1 MENLK
6 LTRKELYELVWSMSV
21 RAIAAKY
28 TISESEIKTACKCH
42 NIPTPLNG
50 HWTKLEFNKP
60 VTIIPLPDKDK
71 EDTAIIFKAKISDK
85 GEIIK
90 ELTPLKIL
98 TIEIETQLKDKL
110 VVPERLSNPDKSI
123 IATQKIQRGEVKY
136 TDRDYDKISSE
147 SLNIKVSKELLSR
160 TLRFM
165 DTLIK
170 ALRLRGHQINTS
182 RHNTI
187 VVINGQEVPIG
198 LREKTKRVKRESD
211 SRYDSY
217 DYVNVGKLVIKV
229 IESYSNKEISDGKLL
244 PLEKQLAH
252 IIASFELWAK
262 EKIEWHESCRQNQ
275 LKWQEEERI
284 RKEFEKRQQDDLS
297 AFIKTLNK
305 AERWHKAVNLRNYIN
320 ELESKAIA
328 NNNLTEET
336 ITWLIWAR
344 KKADWYDPFIE
355 SNDELLNEVD
365 QDALTLNRKSYY

>member
-6 LTRKELYELVWSMSV
+6 FTRKELYDLLWSMPI
-21 RAIAAKY
+21 RALAEKY
-28 TISESEIKTACKCH
+28 TISELEIKTACKNH

-60 VTIIPLPDKDK
+60 VTIVPLPDKDK
-71 EDTAIIFKAKISDK
+71 EDTEIIFKAKISDK
-85 GEIIK
+85 GEIVK

-110 VVPERLSNPDKSI
+110 VVAERLSNPDKSI

-147 SLNIKVSKELLSR
+147 SLNVNVSKEQLSR
-160 TLRFM
+160 ALRLM

-170 ALRLRGHQINTS
+170 ALRLRGHQVNTS
-182 RHNTI
+182 RHNTT
-187 VVINGQEVPIG
+187 VNINGQDVPIG
-198 LREKTKRVKRESD
+198 LREKNKRVKRESN
-211 SRYDSY
+211 SSWDSY
-217 DYVNVGKLVIKV
+217 DYVPVGILIIKV
-229 IESYSNKEISDGKLL
+229 IESYSNKEFSDGKL

-262 EKIEWHESCRQNQ
+262 EKIEWHERCRQNQ

-284 RKEFEKRQQDDLS
+284 RKEFEKRQEDDLE
-297 AFIKTLNK
+297 AFRQTLNK
-305 AERWHKAVNLRNYIN
+305 AERWHKAVNLHNYIN
-320 ELESKAIA
+320 EVESKAITG
-328 NNNLTEET
+328 NNLTEET
-336 ITWLIWAR
+336 KAWLTWAR

-355 SNDELLNEVD
+355 AEDELLKGADKET
-365 QDALTLNRKSYY
+365 LSLNRKPSYW

>member
-28 TISESEIKTACKCH
+28 TISESEIKTACKCN

-85 GEIIK
+85 GEIVRD
-90 ELTPLKIL
+90 LTPLKIL

-182 RHNTI
+182 RHNTT
-187 VVINGQEVPIG
+187 VVINSQDVPIG

-217 DYVNVGKLVIKV
+217 DYVHVGKLVIKV
-229 IESYSNKEISDGKLL
+229 IESYSNKEISDGKL

-284 RKEFEKRQQDDLS
+284 RKEFEKRQDDDLV
-297 AFIKTLNK
+297 AFRQILNK
-305 AERWHKAVNLRNYIN
+305 ADRWHKAENLRNYFN
-320 ELESKAIA
+320 EVESKAIA
-328 NNNLTEET
+328 SNNLREET
-336 ITWLIWAR
+336 KNWLIWAR

-355 SNDELLNEVD
+355 AEDELLKGAD
-365 QDALTLNRKSYY
+365 KDTLTIKRRIYY

>member
-6 LTRKELYELVWSMSV
+6 FTRKELYDLLWSMSI
-21 RAIAAKY
+21 RALAEKY
-28 TISESEIKTACKCH
+28 TISELEIKTACKNN

-60 VTIIPLPDKDK
+60 VTIIPLPVK
-71 EDTAIIFKAKISDK
+71 ENENQEIIFKAKISDK
-85 GEIIK
+85 GEIVK

-123 IATQKIQRGEVKY
+123 IATQKIKRGEVKY

-147 SLNIKVSKELLSR
+147 SLNINVSKELLPR
-160 TLRFM
+160 TLRLM

-187 VVINGQEVPIG
+187 ININGQDVPIG

-217 DYVNVGKLVIKV
+217 DYVHVGKLVIKV
-229 IESYSNKEISDGKLL
+229 IESYSNKEISDGKL

-252 IIASFELWAK
+252 IIAWFELWAK

-284 RKEFEKRQQDDLS
+284 RKEFEKRQEDDLT
-297 AFIKTLNK
+297 AFRKTLNK
-305 AERWHKAVNLRNYIN
+305 AERWHKANNLRNYIN
-320 ELESKAIA
+320 EVEKKAMA
-328 NNNLTEET
+328 DNNLTVET
-336 ITWLIWAR
+336 KTWLTWAR

-355 SNDELLNEVD
+355 SKDEILNGVD
-365 QDALTLNRKSYY
+365 KETLSFNRKPNYW

>member
-6 LTRKELYELVWSMSV
+6 FTRKELYDLVWSMSI

-28 TISESEIKTACKCH
+28 TISESEIKTACKNH

-60 VTIIPLPDKDK
+60 VTIIPLPGK
-71 EDTAIIFKAKISDK
+71 ENESQEIIFKARISDK
-85 GEIIK
+85 GEIVK

-136 TDRDYDKISSE
+136 TDRDYVKISSE
-147 SLNIKVSKELLSR
+147 SLNINVSKELLPR
-160 TLRFM
+160 TLRLM

-182 RHNTI
+182 RHNTT
-187 VVINGQEVPIG
+187 VNINGQDVPIG
-198 LREKTKRVKRESD
+198 LREKTKRVKRESN
-211 SRYDSY
+211 SSWDSY
-217 DYVNVGKLVIKV
+217 DYVPVGILIIKV
-229 IESYSNKEISDGKLL
+229 IESYSNKEISDNKL

-262 EKIEWHESCRQNQ
+262 EKSEWHESCRQNQ
-275 LKWQEEERI
+275 LKWQEEEKI
-284 RKEFEKRQQDDLS
+284 RKEFEKQQEDDLS
-297 AFIKTLNK
+297 AFRKALNK
-305 AERWHKAVNLRNYIN
+305 AERWHKTNNFRNYIN
-320 ELESKAIA
+320 EVEVKALA
-328 NNNLTEET
+328 SNNLNGET
-336 ITWLIWAR
+336 QKWLAWAR

-355 SNDELLNEVD
+355 SKDELINGVD
-365 QDALTLNRKSYY
+365 KETLSFNRKTYN

>member
-6 LTRKELYELVWSMSV
+6 FTRKELYDLLWSMSI
-21 RAIAAKY
+21 RALAAKY
-28 TISESEIKTACKCH
+28 TISESEIKAACKNF

-60 VTIIPLPDKDK
+60 VTIIPLSDKQS
-71 EDTAIIFKAKISDK
+71 ENQEIEFKAKINIS
-85 GEIIK
+85 GHIVK

-123 IATQKIQRGEVKY
+123 IATQKIKRGEVKY

-147 SLNIKVSKELLSR
+147 SLNINVSKEQLSR
-160 TLRFM
+160 ALRLM

-182 RHNTI
+182 RHNTT
-187 VVINGQEVPIG
+187 VNINGQDVPIG

-217 DYVNVGKLVIKV
+217 DYVHVGKLAIKV
-229 IESYSNKEISDGKLL
+229 IESYSNKEFSDGKL
-244 PLEKQLAH
+244 PLENQLAH

-262 EKIEWHESCRQNQ
+262 EKIEWHERCRQNQ

-284 RKEFEKRQQDDLS
+284 RKEFEKRQEDDLES
-297 AFIKTLNK
+297 FRQTLKNAK
-305 AERWHKAVNLRNYIN
+305 RWHKAENLRNYIN
-320 ELESKAIA
+320 EVESKAIVG
-328 NNNLTEET
+328 NNLTEET
-336 ITWLIWAR
+336 KAWLIWAR

-355 SNDELLNEVD
+355 ADDELLKGTDKET
-365 QDALTLNRKSYY
+365 LTIKRKSYY

>member
-6 LTRKELYELVWSMSV
+6 FTRKELYDLLWSMSV
-21 RAIAAKY
+21 RALAAKY
-28 TISESEIKTACKCH
+28 SISVSEIKTACKIH

-60 VTIIPLPDKDK
+60 VTIVPLPDKDK
-71 EDTAIIFKAKISDK
+71 EDTEIIFKAKISDK
-85 GEIIK
+85 GEIVK
-90 ELTPLKIL
+90 ELTPLKKL

-110 VVPERLSNPDKSI
+110 VVLERLSKPDKSI
-123 IATQKIQRGEVKY
+123 IATQKIKRGEVKY

-147 SLNIKVSKELLSR
+147 SLNVNVSKELLSR
-160 TLRFM
+160 ALRLM

-170 ALRLRGHQINTS
+170 ALRLRGHVINTS

-187 VVINGQEVPIG
+187 ININGQDVPIG

-217 DYVNVGKLVIKV
+217 DYVHVGKLVIKV
-229 IESYSNKEISDGKLL
+229 IESYSNKEISDGKL

-252 IIASFELWAK
+252 IIASFEIWAK

-284 RKEFEKRQQDDLS
+284 RKEFDKRQEDDLE
-297 AFIKTLNK
+297 AFRQTLNK
-305 AERWHKAVNLRNYIN
+305 AERWHKANNLRNYIN
-320 ELESKAIA
+320 EVEKRAMTD
-328 NNNLTEET
+328 NNLTEET
-336 ITWLIWAR
+336 KTWLIWAR
-344 KKADWYDPFIE
+344 KKADWYDPFIVA
-355 SNDELLNEVD
+355 NDELLKGADKET
-365 QDALTLNRKSYY
+365 LTINRKILY